1 MSLRWTAGGAQPA
14 LNADIVKKLLVP
26 LPSVEKQEKIISGVK
41 TIYEKAKQLRQEAES
56 IVAGAQKQVEQMI
69 LA

>member
-1 MSLRWTAGGAQPA
+1 L
-14 LNADIVKKLLVP
+14 KKLVVP
-26 LPSVEKQEKIISGVK
+26 LPNVEKQEEIISGVK
-41 TIYEKAKQLRQEAES
+41 TIYEKVKRLRQEAES